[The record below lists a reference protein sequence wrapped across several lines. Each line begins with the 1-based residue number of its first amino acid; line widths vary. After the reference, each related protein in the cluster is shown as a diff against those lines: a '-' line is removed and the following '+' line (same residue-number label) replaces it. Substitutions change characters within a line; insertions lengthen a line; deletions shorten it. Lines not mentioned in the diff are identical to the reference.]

1 VFPEIVPPCLLAPLA
16 GSGGMTAETRLFL
29 ALAILLI
36 VGRTLGEVARRLGQ
50 PSVVGELFAG
60 ILLGPAVMGRLWPEG
75 LELLFPKTGASATT
89 LDGVRQLGL
98 ALFLL
103 VAGMEV
109 DLSRVLRQG
118 RALSYVGAFGLLGPL
133 AIGFGVATFAPHVVG
148 YDGRLG
154 PGLFALF
161 FATALSISALPVI
174 AKTLMDLYLYRSD
187 FGMTVIAAA
196 VLDDIVGWLLF
207 AVVLSL
213 IGASTTSPFVVVG
226 LTVASAALF
235 LTVGR
240 WAIHR
245 VLPFVQAHTSW
256 PAGVLVFSI
265 GIALIGAAVA
275 DYAGVHAV
283 FGAFLAGV
291 ALGDSSHLR
300 ERTRATITDFVSS
313 FFVPLFFAGVGLRVD
328 FLANFDLQLC
338 AIVTLLACAAKIAGC
353 GFGALVAGMPKREAL
368 ATGLAMNARGSME
381 IILALTALQ
390 LGMIGEE
397 LFVALVVMAL
407 STSMLAGPL
416 IRRVLDR
423 AEPRRFAR
431 YLAGR
436 GFLPRM
442 ASKGR
447 EAAVRELATA
457 AARASGIKEEL
468 VAAAAWAREELGTTA
483 MGEGIA
489 VPHARLDGLR
499 QPVVALGLSP
509 DGIEFDAPDHKP
521 VRICFLILTPKD
533 SPATQLEILA
543 DIGSTLKDPELR
555 EKLVAVRGYTELL
568 ALLRADGRAR

>member
-1 VFPEIVPPCLLAPLA
+1 M
-16 GSGGMTAETRLFL
+16 SAETRLFL

-36 VGRTLGEVARRLGQ
+36 VGRALGEVARRLGQ

-60 ILLGPAVMGRLWPEG
+60 IFLGPAVLGRLWPEG
-75 LELLFPKTGASATT
+75 LEMLFPRTGSSATT
-89 LDGVRQLGL
+89 LDGVRNLGL

-118 RALSYVGAFGLLGPL
+118 RALSYVGAFGLLAPF
-133 AIGFGVATFAPHVVG
+133 AIGFAVASAAPHIVG

-154 PGLFALF
+154 QGLFAMF

-196 VLDDIVGWLLF
+196 VLNDIVGWLLF

-213 IGASTTSPFVVVG
+213 IGATTGSPWVVVG
-226 LTVASAALF
+226 LTVLASALF

-245 VLPFVQAHTSW
+245 TLPFVQAHTSW

-275 DYAGVHAV
+275 EWAGVHAV

-328 FLANFDLQLC
+328 FVANFDFQLC
-338 AIVTLLACAAKIAGC
+338 LIVTLLACFVKIVGC
-353 GFGALVAGMPKREAL
+353 GFGALVAGMPRREAL

-381 IILALTALQ
+381 IILGLTALQ
-390 LGMIGEE
+390 FGLIGEE

-407 STSMLAGPL
+407 ATSMLAGPL
-416 IRRVLDR
+416 IRRALNR

-431 YLAGR
+431 YLTSR
-436 GFLPRM
+436 SFVPRLQAKTSQDAIREM
-442 ASKGR
+442 AV
-447 EAAVRELATA
+447 AV
-457 AARASGIKEEL
+457 ARASGLPEAT
-468 VAAAAWAREELGTTA
+468 VAEAAWNREQLGTTA

-509 DGIEFDAPDHKP
+509 EGIEFDAPDHKP
-521 VRICFLILTPKD
+521 VHICFLIVTPKD
-533 SPATQLEILA
+533 LPSTQLEILA
-543 DIGSTLKDPELR
+543 DIGSTLKHAEVR

-568 ALLRADGRAR
+568 ALLRADGSAR

>member
-1 VFPEIVPPCLLAPLA
+1 MPFDLASLSLIA
-16 GSGGMTAETRLFL
+16 SAVGSGGMTAETRLFL

-36 VGRTLGEVARRLGQ
+36 AGRTFGELARRMGQ

-118 RALSYVGAFGLLGPL
+118 RALSYVGAFGLLGPF
-133 AIGFGVATFAPHVVG
+133 AIGFGVATLAPHLVG

-213 IGASTTSPFVVVG
+213 IGASATSPLVVVG
-226 LTVASAALF
+226 LTVLSAGLF

-265 GIALIGAAVA
+265 GIALIGAALA

-328 FLANFDLQLC
+328 FVANFDLQLC
-338 AIVTLLACAAKIAGC
+338 IIVTLLACVAKIAGC
-353 GFGALVAGMPKREAL
+353 GFGALVAGMPRREAL
-368 ATGLAMNARGSME
+368 ATGIAMNARGSME

-416 IRRVLDR
+416 IRRALNR

-442 ASKGR
+442 AAKGR
-447 EAAVRELATA
+447 EAAVRELAAA
-457 AARASGIKEEL
+457 AARASGLKEQE

-499 QPVVALGLSP
+499 QPVVALGLAP
-509 DGIEFDAPDHKP
+509 DGIEFDAPDQRP
-521 VRICFLILTPKD
+521 VRICFLILTPRD
-533 SPATQLEILA
+533 NPATQLEILA